1 MKTSVCQICL
11 KSGIL
16 CRSCSDKL
24 ERGEISHSEV
34 KVAEV
39 LLKMSEEKRQLR
51 EVGIKKV
58 VDSGDMTVI
67 ICGHGDASKIIGASG
82 QIVRRLEKELH
93 KRVMVV
99 EEAPDMRNFVRDI
112 LKPMRIE
119 SISTVYKHG
128 REVVKVRA
136 PGGRG
141 QRLSSSD
148 FSRIMAVVYGKEA
161 EITGE

>member
-16 CRSCSDKL
+16 CRSCGEKL
-24 ERGEISHSEV
+24 RSGQISESEV

-39 LLKMSEEKRQLR
+39 LLQLSEEKKQLR
-51 EVGIKKV
+51 EVEIRKV
-58 VDSGDMTVI
+58 VESGDMAVI
-67 ICGHGDASKIIGASG
+67 ICGAGDAAKVIGASG
-82 QIVRRLEKELH
+82 QIARRLEKELG

-99 EEAPDMRNFVRDI
+99 EEAPDMKDFVRNM

-136 PGGRG
+136 PDGRG

-148 FSRIMAVVYGKEA
+148 FSRIMSAVYGKEA

>member
-1 MKTSVCQICL
+1 MKTSVCQICI

-24 ERGEISHSEV
+24 ASGEISPSEV

-58 VDSGDMTVI
+58 IDSGDMTLI
-67 ICGHGDASKIIGASG
+67 ICGTGDAAKIIGASG
-82 QIVRRLEKELH
+82 QIVRKLERELH
-93 KRVMVV
+93 KRVMVI
-99 EEAPDMRNFVRDI
+99 EEASDMKGFVRDI

-119 SISTVYKHG
+119 SINTVYKNG

-136 PGGRG
+136 PDGRG
-141 QRLSSSD
+141 QRISSSD
-148 FSRIMAVVYGKEA
+148 FSRIMSAVYGKEA